1 MSKLSREEFEKLMK
15 EGRLDEV
22 LEAVQVPLK
31 SEPWK
36 AKEMQLQEEM
46 EGLVKLAKQKIA
58 DEVVRDEAK
67 AFSAFAPLG
76 DIFCPAGSELSEAD
90 RTYIEEFRAQ
100 AKAQL
105 ERIRGA
111 PRLVVSDQKL
121 QVKFDALR
129 RIGGI
134 THPESIFKAALS
146 GSEECLE
153 TIKVFNAGVAAGREL
168 ARRELEELAEPLY
181 ARLNADEN
189 SPDYPYGEML
199 LESDLADILEDFI
212 TPEEE
217 TELGGEG

>member
-46 EGLVKLAKQKIA
+46 EGLVKLAKQEIA
-58 DEVVRDEAK
+58 DEAVRDEAK

-76 DIFCPAGSELSEAD
+76 ADIFCPAGTELSEAD
-90 RTYIEEFRAQ
+90 RAYIEEFRAQ

-105 ERIRGA
+105 ERIRG
-111 PRLVVSDQKL
+111 PGKLVPVTRSRSFSEG
-121 QVKFDALR
+121 FDAGKR
-129 RIGGI
+129 
-134 THPESIFKAALS
+134 AAFD
-146 GSEECLE
+146 EVLE
-153 TIKVFNAGVAAGREL
+153 VMSR
-168 ARRELEELAEPLY
+168 Y
-181 ARLNADEN
+181 SNADDAV
-189 SPDYPYGEML
+189 S
-199 LESDLADILEDFI
+199 FI
-212 TPEEE
+212 EVLVTPEEE

>member
-58 DEVVRDEAK
+58 DEAVRDEAK

-76 DIFCPAGSELSEAD
+76 ADIFCPAGSELSEAD

-105 ERIRGA
+105 ERIRG
-111 PRLVVSDQKL
+111 PGKLVRVTRSSRSFSEG
-121 QVKFDALR
+121 FDAGKR
-129 RIGGI
+129 
-134 THPESIFKAALS
+134 AAFD
-146 GSEECLE
+146 EVLE
-153 TIKVFNAGVAAGREL
+153 VMSR
-168 ARRELEELAEPLY
+168 Y
-181 ARLNADEN
+181 SNADDAV
-189 SPDYPYGEML
+189 S
-199 LESDLADILEDFI
+199 FI
-212 TPEEE
+212 EVLVTPEEE
-217 TELGGEG
+217 AELGGEG